1 MSQKVLN
8 IWVMEGAAFTADKV
22 MTINND
28 FSKGSILAHMAR
40 IALPMTL
47 AQFVNI
53 LYNIIDR
60 VFIGRIPEHATEALT
75 GLGVAFPVCTLAIA
89 FANLVGMGGAP
100 LFSIERGKG
109 NTEEAKAILGSSFSL
124 LVLIGLIFS
133 GVMFLVKRPMLYL
146 LGASDRIYAY
156 ADSYLSIYL
165 LGTLFVMLSLGMNAF
180 INAQGF
186 ANIGMMT
193 VSIGAVCNL
202 ILDQVFIFKMN
213 MGVQGAAL
221 ATVISQ
227 FVAAGWTLLF
237 LTRKKATIRLEYRY
251 LRLRA
256 VRVKKIL
263 VLGLSGFTMSVTN
276 SLVQMVC
283 NINLARY
290 GGDMYIAA
298 MTIIN
303 SVREVIHMPVSGVG
317 NGAQPVMSFN
327 YGARKY
333 KRVKQTI
340 RYTAI
345 ILLVYTLFAWGM
357 TMVFPNQFVM
367 IFNRDEELLPLTV
380 RCMQVYFFGF
390 FFMAFQFTG
399 QTTFQALGK
408 SKQAIFFSLLR
419 KVIIVVPLTYLFPM
433 IPSVGVMGVFLAEP
447 VSNLI
452 GGLACFLT
460 MHFTVYRRL
469 DAEAE

>member
-1 MSQKVLN
+1 MAVK
-8 IWVMEGAAFTADKV
+8 
-22 MTINND
+22 ND
-28 FSKGSILAHMAR
+28 FSKGNILSHIAR

-60 VFIGRIPEHATEALT
+60 VFIGRIPDHATDALT
-75 GLGVAFPVCTLAIA
+75 GLGVAFPICTLTIA
-89 FANLVGMGGAP
+89 FANLVGVGGAP

-109 NTEEAKAILGSSFSL
+109 DEEEARAILGNSFLL

-133 GVMFLVKRPMLYL
+133 IFMFLVKKPLLYL
-146 LGASDRIYAY
+146 LGASETTYGY

-165 LGTLFVMLSLGMNAF
+165 LGTIFVMLSLGMNSF

-186 ANIGMMT
+186 AAIGMMT

-202 ILDQVFIFKMN
+202 ILDPIFIFFKG

-227 FVAAGWTLLF
+227 FLAACWTLRF
-237 LTRKKATIRLEYRY
+237 LTGKKAAIRLDGRY
-251 LRLRA
+251 LKLNIS
-256 VRVKKIL
+256 RVKRIL

-283 NINLARY
+283 NINLSAY

-303 SVREVIHMPVSGVG
+303 SVREVISLPVNGVG
-317 NGAQPVMSFN
+317 NGVQPVMSFN
-327 YGARKY
+327 YGAGEY
-333 KRVKQTI
+333 GRVKQTI
-340 RYTAI
+340 RYSTV
-345 ILLVYTLFAWGM
+345 ILLIYTLCAWGL
-357 TMVFPNQFVM
+357 TMLFPHQFVR
-367 IFNRDEELLPLTV
+367 IFNEDAELLPLTV
-380 RCMQVYFFGF
+380 SAMHIYFFGF

-419 KVIIVVPLTYLFPM
+419 KVIIVVPLTFLLPK
-433 IPSVGVMGVFLAEP
+433 IPGIGVTGVFLAEP
-447 VSNLI
+447 ISNLI
-452 GGLACFLT
+452 GGLACFIT
-460 MHFTVYRRL
+460 MYFTVYRKL
-469 DAEAE
+469 E